1 MGILDAFNPWRR
13 VQDKFPCTNTYDRIS
28 SSSSS
33 PCAHHNNNNIN
44 WAGLGDQ
51 STANDARET
60 CCSRDTLLLLVLIGM
75 GPSSIP
81 SSVGA
86 ISQCGHDRPPWLV
99 QSSKILS
106 RDWRMRMIIYEELV
120 EVAAFIWCLKIGLA
134 SADIEKARARGK

>member
-1 MGILDAFNPWRR
+1 MRSIRCAACKTNFHVLTPTIGSR
-13 VQDKFPCTNTYDRIS
+13 VRVPLHARTTTTTTS
-28 SSSSS
+28 T
-33 PCAHHNNNNIN
+33 
-44 WAGLGDQ
+44 GLGDQ

-60 CCSRDTLLLLVLIGM
+60 FCSRDTLLLLVLIGM
-75 GPSSIP
+75 GPSSVP

-106 RDWRMRMIIYEELV
+106 RDWRMRMIIYAELV